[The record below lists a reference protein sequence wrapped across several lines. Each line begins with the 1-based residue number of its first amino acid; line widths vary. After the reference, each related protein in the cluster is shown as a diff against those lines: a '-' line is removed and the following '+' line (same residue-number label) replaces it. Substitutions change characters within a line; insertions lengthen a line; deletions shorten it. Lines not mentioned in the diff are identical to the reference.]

1 MTIIIIS
8 TIMGY
13 FYLGV
18 LILLALVGLVLGWML
33 SNIFIPPSD
42 NWHKSYIA
50 ILGIKLGIAI
60 AGAYAAVVCGAYLM
74 AKIGELL
81 S

>member
-1 MTIIIIS
+1 MGIVILS

-18 LILLALVGLVLGWML
+18 LILLAIVGLVLGWKF
-33 SNIFIPPSD
+33 SNLFIPPSD
-42 NWHKSYIA
+42 NWHKSFIV
-50 ILGIKLGIAI
+50 IIGIKIGIAVG
-60 AGAYAAVVCGAYLM
+60 GAYAAVVGGAYLM
-74 AKIGELL
+74 AKILELF